1 MNPSKQDLMEL
12 AQLPPIDVVG
22 TDDDPSAEPPDNGWD
37 PIAHAD
43 MLSADPVVE
52 LTEVPDPP
60 DLPPVHEGQP
70 PSA

>member
-37 PIAHAD
+37 PTVHAD
-43 MLSADPVVE
+43 MLSADPAVE

-60 DLPPVHEGQP
+60 DPPDLPPGKG
-70 PSA
+70 